1 MEPLSILFLV
11 LAAAS
16 GVGTFLTLKK
26 NSELKKQVGKKE
38 EIGEEEAI
46 SRASTK
52 AKEMILDAKNE
63 VIELRE
69 KARKESLE
77 LAARAE
83 NMEKRALERESNLD
97 KRALALDG
105 REDKIEQ
112 REKSLEQ
119 AKLDVK
125 KQRDQ
130 IEVRLS
136 EIAQLTRDEARK
148 QLLEDVEKDITG
160 FIAKRVREAEQVIKE
175 KSDDES
181 KRILVDAMQKAAT
194 DYVSEA
200 TISTIPIP
208 SDDVK
213 GRIIGREGRNIKAFE
228 RVTGVDVIVDESPGT
243 ITLSSFDPLRREV
256 AAIAMGKLV
265 VDGRIHPGR
274 IEEIVDIVKRD
285 LVKEVK
291 KTGEELAYQAGAS
304 GLPDEI
310 INLLGRF
317 KYRFSYGQNL
327 VKHTLE
333 VMKIGAVVA
342 AEVGADVALVKKACL
357 LHDLGKAL
365 THEQEGSH
373 HHISGEICRKYKFD
387 EKLINAIEAHHG
399 DIEAKSLEAIVV
411 YIADAI
417 SGARPG
423 ARVENH
429 EQYIKRVRDLEDAA
443 HTIGKEKVKEAF
455 AIHAGRE
462 VRVIVNADLTDDNE
476 VKVLSH
482 KIAKHIQDTQT
493 YPGTVTV
500 NVIRETRDQAVAK

>member
-1 MEPLSILFLV
+1 MEPLSIIL
-11 LAAAS
+11 LAFVAAG
-16 GVGTFLTLKK
+16 GVGFYITYKS
-26 NSELKKQVGKKE
+26 NAELKKKLGEKE
-38 EIGEEEAI
+38 VIDEEEAI
-46 SRASTK
+46 SRASAK
-52 AKEMILDAKNE
+52 AKEIILNAKNE
-63 VIELRE
+63 ALELKE
-69 KARKESLE
+69 KLQKESKE
-77 LAARAE
+77 ITVRAE
-83 NMEKRALERESNLD
+83 GIEKRAVERELNLD
-97 KRALALDG
+97 KRAENLDR

-112 REKSLEQ
+112 KEKSLEQ

-125 KQRDQ
+125 RQRDQ
-130 IEVRLS
+130 IEEKLS
-136 EIAQLTRDEARK
+136 EIAQLTRDEARA
-148 QLLEDVEKDITG
+148 QLLDEIEKDIQG
-160 FIAKRVREAEQVIKE
+160 LIAKKVREAEQVIKD

-243 ITLSSFDPLRREV
+243 ITLSSFDPLRREI
-256 AAIAMGKLV
+256 AAIAMQKLV

-291 KTGEELAYQAGAS
+291 KTGEELAFQAGVT

-310 INLLGRF
+310 IHLLGRF
-317 KYRFSYGQNL
+317 KYRYSYGQNL
-327 VKHTLE
+327 VKHTME
-333 VMKIGAVVA
+333 VIKIGSAIA
-342 AEVGADVALVKKACL
+342 SEVGADVSLVKKSCL

-365 THEQEGSH
+365 THEQEGAH
-373 HHISGEICRKYKFD
+373 HHISGEILRKYKYD
-387 EKLINAIEAHHG
+387 EKMINAVEAHHG
-399 DIEAKSLEAIVV
+399 DIEPKSLEAIVV

-423 ARVENH
+423 ARVESH
-429 EQYIKRVRDLEDAA
+429 EEYIKRVRALEDAA
-443 HTIGKEKVKEAF
+443 KIVGKDKVKETF

-462 VRVIVNADLTDDNE
+462 IRVIVNADLTDDNE

-500 NVIRETRDQAVAK
+500 NVIRETRNQSIAK